1 VTSIGNYAFYN
12 CSGLISLIVGRAVT
26 SIGNYAFYNCM
37 GLSSMAV
44 YAETPPSLGYSPF
57 NGVSKTI
64 PVYVSCESLEVYQT
78 VSGWREFSNYL
89 CYSQIIELSQGWN
102 WFSTYIDMNE
112 VNGLEMLEDA
122 LGDYGMTIATFNDQ
136 AEYMGNGLWLGLENY
151 QLTNGEM
158 IMIEVN
164 SDCTIAL
171 EGPVVN
177 PEDIVITINP
187 GWNWIGFPMASE
199 MTIEDALGDFEP
211 EFGDGIASFGGLTEY
226 LGVWDGDFATLVPGQ
241 GYMYYS
247 ERDYTTTFVF
257 QAGGS
262 KARVK
267 AVSPNKTK
275 SPRLGLDDKQ

>member
-1 VTSIGNYAFYN
+1 
-12 CSGLISLIVGRAVT
+12 
-26 SIGNYAFYNCM
+26 
-37 GLSSMAV
+37 
-44 YAETPPSLGYSPF
+44 
-57 NGVSKTI
+57 
-64 PVYVSCESLEVYQT
+64 
-78 VSGWREFSNYL
+78 
-89 CYSQIIELSQGWN
+89 
-102 WFSTYIDMNE
+102 MND

-122 LGDYGMTIATFNDQ
+122 LGDYGVTIATFNDQ
-136 AEYMGNGLWLGLENY
+136 AEYIGDGLWLGLEDY

-164 SDCTIAL
+164 ADCTITL
-171 EGPVVN
+171 EGMVVN
-177 PEDIVITINP
+177 PESIEITINP

-211 EFGDGIASFGGLTEY
+211 EFGDGIANIGGLTEY
-226 LGVWDGDFATLVPGQ
+226 LGEWDGDFATLIPGQ

-275 SPRLGLDDKQ
+275 KPRPGLEDKQ